1 MAWFDRQGR
10 KPLLR
15 PVAFVVRPLWR
26 RVLVPAYCFAI
37 PRLRFL
43 WGRLTP
49 GDLGLEFTTALAVAA
64 VGSYVF
70 VAYTLFIDD
79 HLGPTGLDDRVTDIV
94 NKLHTG
100 AGIDVAKIVTA
111 LGSLPATAI
120 ALVLGAV
127 LLVVKRRPQEL
138 TVLVVSAIAVYATVH
153 VTKGALDR
161 PRPPD
166 PLAGSRLSSF
176 PSGHAAYSTVY
187 VALAIVAAR
196 VFSGNARRALL
207 VVAALVL
214 AYAIGASRAYLRVH
228 WWSDVLAGWALGA
241 AIFGLVAAVALVVG
255 YFRDNGEGESAPAPS
270 AGTVIDRA

>member
-1 MAWFDRQGR
+1 
-10 KPLLR
+10 
-15 PVAFVVRPLWR
+15 
-26 RVLVPAYCFAI
+26 
-37 PRLRFL
+37 
-43 WGRLTP
+43 
-49 GDLGLEFTTALAVAA
+49 
-64 VGSYVF
+64 
-70 VAYTLFIDD
+70 
-79 HLGPTGLDDRVTDIV
+79 
-94 NKLHTG
+94 
-100 AGIDVAKIVTA
+100 
-111 LGSLPATAI
+111 
-120 ALVLGAV
+120 
-127 LLVVKRRPQEL
+127 
-138 TVLVVSAIAVYATVH
+138 VYATVH

-166 PLAGSRLSSF
+166 PLAGSTLSSF